1 MSPTA
6 VSGAACLPACVCL
19 PHTHVYRTLQWGE
32 GGAKELVLAGA
43 QLNALASRFA
53 RGTRRGDILLNGTR
67 FTEDDFRAFGVY
79 VMQAEP
85 LLATATVR
93 QPATGSC
100 FLGFLSITLR
110 QGGPIRCIG
119 AGWLSC
125 PASGQVRET
134 IETSALLRL
143 PLSVS
148 REEKEQVV
156 EEIICQLVSTPAC
169 PTRSHIQAWLACPA
183 RAVRVGRQFCQ
194 WLAHYGH
201 RLAQS
206 AVLEARAAVRAG

>member
-6 VSGAACLPACVCL
+6 VSGAACLPTCVCL
-19 PHTHVYRTLQWGE
+19 PHTHVYRTLQLGE

-53 RGTRRGDILLNGTR
+53 QGTRRGDILLNGTR

-100 FLGFLSITLR
+100 FLVVFFALLLLLI
-110 QGGPIRCIG
+110 QGPVRCIG
-119 AGWLSC
+119 AGWLSW
-125 PASGQVRET
+125 
-134 IETSALLRL
+134 SACGPR
-143 PLSVS
+143 
-148 REEKEQVV
+148 
-156 EEIICQLVSTPAC
+156 
-169 PTRSHIQAWLACPA
+169 
-183 RAVRVGRQFCQ
+183 
-194 WLAHYGH
+194 
-201 RLAQS
+201 
-206 AVLEARAAVRAG
+206 